1 MTNFSVVPLSGQNST
16 LELPGA
22 SRNFIVYG
30 TKRATVAGFVKC
42 KNFFGRAILIERIF
56 MKFINQKDKKVFK
69 IITVS
74 LLILW
79 NLILSAG
86 VIFLHQRI
94 NNDIKTSGEINVNQ
108 MNYINELNQRIKKLE
123 QK

>member
-1 MTNFSVVPLSGQNST
+1 
-16 LELPGA
+16 
-22 SRNFIVYG
+22 
-30 TKRATVAGFVKC
+30 
-42 KNFFGRAILIERIF
+42 
-56 MKFINQKDKKVFK
+56 MKFINQKDKKVFR
-69 IITVS
+69 IIAVS

-108 MNYINELNQRIKKLE
+108 MNYINELNQRIEKLE
-123 QK
+123 KK

>member
-1 MTNFSVVPLSGQNST
+1 
-16 LELPGA
+16 
-22 SRNFIVYG
+22 
-30 TKRATVAGFVKC
+30 
-42 KNFFGRAILIERIF
+42 

-69 IITVS
+69 IIAVL

-94 NNDIKTSGEINVNQ
+94 NNDIKTSGEINAAQ
-108 MNYINELNQRIKKLE
+108 MNLINEINQRIEKLE
-123 QK
+123 KK

>member
-1 MTNFSVVPLSGQNST
+1 
-16 LELPGA
+16 
-22 SRNFIVYG
+22 
-30 TKRATVAGFVKC
+30 
-42 KNFFGRAILIERIF
+42 

-69 IITVS
+69 IIAVL

-94 NNDIKTSGEINVNQ
+94 NNDIKTSGEINAAQ
-108 MNYINELNQRIKKLE
+108 MNLINELNQRIEKLE

>member
-1 MTNFSVVPLSGQNST
+1 
-16 LELPGA
+16 
-22 SRNFIVYG
+22 
-30 TKRATVAGFVKC
+30 
-42 KNFFGRAILIERIF
+42 
-56 MKFINQKDKKVFK
+56 MKFINRKDKKVFK
-69 IITVS
+69 IIAVL

-94 NNDIKTSGEINVNQ
+94 KNNIKTSGEINVNQ
-108 MNYINELNQRIKKLE
+108 MNYINELNQRIEKLE

>member
-1 MTNFSVVPLSGQNST
+1 
-16 LELPGA
+16 
-22 SRNFIVYG
+22 
-30 TKRATVAGFVKC
+30 
-42 KNFFGRAILIERIF
+42 
-56 MKFINQKDKKVFK
+56 MKFINQKDKKVFR
-69 IITVS
+69 IIAVL

-108 MNYINELNQRIKKLE
+108 MNYINELNQRIEKLE
-123 QK
+123 KK

>member
-1 MTNFSVVPLSGQNST
+1 
-16 LELPGA
+16 
-22 SRNFIVYG
+22 
-30 TKRATVAGFVKC
+30 
-42 KNFFGRAILIERIF
+42 

-69 IITVS
+69 IIAVS

-79 NLILSAG
+79 DLILSAG

-94 NNDIKTSGEINVNQ
+94 NNHIKTSGEINVNQ
-108 MNYINELNQRIKKLE
+108 MNYINELNQRVEKLE

>member
-1 MTNFSVVPLSGQNST
+1 
-16 LELPGA
+16 
-22 SRNFIVYG
+22 
-30 TKRATVAGFVKC
+30 
-42 KNFFGRAILIERIF
+42 
-56 MKFINQKDKKVFK
+56 MKFINRKDKKVFR
-69 IITVS
+69 IIAVL

>member
-1 MTNFSVVPLSGQNST
+1 
-16 LELPGA
+16 
-22 SRNFIVYG
+22 
-30 TKRATVAGFVKC
+30 
-42 KNFFGRAILIERIF
+42 
-56 MKFINQKDKKVFK
+56 MKFINQKDKKVFR
-69 IITVS
+69 IIAVS
-74 LLILW
+74 LLVLW

-108 MNYINELNQRIKKLE
+108 MNYINELNQRIEKLE

>member
-1 MTNFSVVPLSGQNST
+1 
-16 LELPGA
+16 
-22 SRNFIVYG
+22 
-30 TKRATVAGFVKC
+30 
-42 KNFFGRAILIERIF
+42 
-56 MKFINQKDKKVFK
+56 MKFINQKDKKAFR
-69 IITVS
+69 IIAVL

-79 NLILSAG
+79 NSILSAG

-108 MNYINELNQRIKKLE
+108 MNYINELNQRIEKLE

>member
-1 MTNFSVVPLSGQNST
+1 
-16 LELPGA
+16 
-22 SRNFIVYG
+22 
-30 TKRATVAGFVKC
+30 
-42 KNFFGRAILIERIF
+42 
-56 MKFINQKDKKVFK
+56 MKFINQKDKKVFR
-69 IITVS
+69 IIAVL

-108 MNYINELNQRIKKLE
+108 MNYINELNQRVEKLE
-123 QK
+123 KK

>member
-1 MTNFSVVPLSGQNST
+1 
-16 LELPGA
+16 
-22 SRNFIVYG
+22 
-30 TKRATVAGFVKC
+30 
-42 KNFFGRAILIERIF
+42 
-56 MKFINQKDKKVFK
+56 MKFINQKDKKVFR
-69 IITVS
+69 IIAVS

-94 NNDIKTSGEINVNQ
+94 NNDIKTSGEINVNR
-108 MNYINELNQRIKKLE
+108 MNYINELNQRIEKLE

>member
-1 MTNFSVVPLSGQNST
+1 
-16 LELPGA
+16 
-22 SRNFIVYG
+22 
-30 TKRATVAGFVKC
+30 
-42 KNFFGRAILIERIF
+42 
-56 MKFINQKDKKVFK
+56 MKFINQKDKKVF
-69 IITVS
+69 IIIAVS

-108 MNYINELNQRIKKLE
+108 MNYINELNQRIEKLE
-123 QK
+123 KK

>member
-1 MTNFSVVPLSGQNST
+1 
-16 LELPGA
+16 
-22 SRNFIVYG
+22 
-30 TKRATVAGFVKC
+30 
-42 KNFFGRAILIERIF
+42 